1 MQPYVKGKRVQNEIH
16 KSKNH
21 LQRESGKT
29 GSARVLSIKP
39 KNLPCKKPLLRENGK
54 AGSFRVLS
62 INHKNLPFKKL
73 VKGKRQRES
82 IWEKVLITKLRESAR
97 REGVAKLSIKAKNR
111 SALLRC
117 GTVLITIQEKLYRK
131 GIIRRIL
138 LLRPFWQFSLR
149 A

>member
-1 MQPYVKGKRVQNEIH
+1 MQPYVKGKQGAKEIH
-16 KSKNH
+16 KSKNP
-21 LQRESGKT
+21 LQRESGKGRKCSGDVCKLQKT
-29 GSARVLSIKP
+29 CRV
-39 KNLPCKKPLLRENGK
+39 
-54 AGSFRVLS
+54 
-62 INHKNLPFKKL
+62 KKL

-82 IWEKVLITKLRESAR
+82 IWEKILIIKLRESAK
-97 REGVAKLSIKAKNR
+97 REGVAKLSINAKNR